1 MRRQALQEEID
12 RESGKTKVFSP
23 QVQQVRM
30 NLDVRE
36 ILCPRA
42 PSCRN
47 HCGVL
52 YVARERGHSHTVML
66 ENGVVGSQGCPGA
79 EQ

>member
-23 QVQQVRM
+23 QAEQVRM

-42 PSCRN
+42 RSCRN
-47 HCGVL
+47 HCGVS
-52 YVARERGHSHTVML
+52 YVAGERGHSHTVTL
-66 ENGVVGSQGCPGA
+66 ENGAVGSQGHLGA